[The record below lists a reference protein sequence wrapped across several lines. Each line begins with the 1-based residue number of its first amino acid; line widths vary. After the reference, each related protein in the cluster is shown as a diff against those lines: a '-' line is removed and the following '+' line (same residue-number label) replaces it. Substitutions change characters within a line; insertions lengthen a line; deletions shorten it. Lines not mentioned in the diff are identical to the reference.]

1 MNLMFAPVFRMGS
14 FAHLAFMALGCSTDG
29 ETFGRLVETWV
40 DETVTLSQ
48 PALTDALVVAGMAAE
63 ICALGDDLDWS
74 SMELGDAIP
83 LSDSINSSLG
93 LPVLSELEDYGDGTV
108 QVILS
113 GIVMM
118 DRDESLLRFTTAKV
132 DDELLLDA
140 AFLDARQSAE
150 DQPDGEPFGRLSL
163 QVASGCSPEMSRVRG
178 NAVWTD
184 LEARTHTI
192 GLPSDDAYGLGVGFR
207 SDYPW
212 IPVTGT
218 ASWSARVT
226 GQDRNVR
233 TFDAADIVILEGEAG
248 ELPSG
253 SWPSIISG
261 ADWVSQV
268 SVEINPN
275 R

>member
-1 MNLMFAPVFRMGS
+1 MVAEGPKDAILALEEWCQTGPELAQVQDVQSTWEEPVGMENELMFAPVFRMGS

-132 DDELLLDA
+132 DDELL
-140 AFLDARQSAE
+140 
-150 DQPDGEPFGRLSL
+150 
-163 QVASGCSPEMSRVRG
+163 
-178 NAVWTD
+178 
-184 LEARTHTI
+184 
-192 GLPSDDAYGLGVGFR
+192 
-207 SDYPW
+207 
-212 IPVTGT
+212 
-218 ASWSARVT
+218 
-226 GQDRNVR
+226 
-233 TFDAADIVILEGEAG
+233 
-248 ELPSG
+248 
-253 SWPSIISG
+253 
-261 ADWVSQV
+261 
-268 SVEINPN
+268 
-275 R
+275 